1 MSPEHVPRRRKI
13 FTAFSIHL
21 SRLLGRSSLSSK
33 VSTSTNTAA
42 TERFPSPRSRTGFFA
57 VVYAI
62 ATSSWLNYLLVVVPI
77 AIASYLIRA
86 HPVIVFVTN
95 VIAVVPLSS
104 LLTYATENISRESG
118 DAIGALLNVT
128 FGNLVEII
136 LLAALYHDKFEVVQA
151 SILGSILVNLL
162 LILGIAILAG
172 SYYNH
177 EQRHDQDEAQGLA
190 CLLSVSVFSLL
201 VPNAFYHSFTDDVKA
216 EAATLILSRVSSLML
231 LAIYILYIF
240 FQIRRSVS
248 TVSYHPPGFTASRRT
263 SGSHSDSL
271 RASFMAPRS
280 IRFQDEESVDG
291 LEPGAN
297 RNRDILELS
306 PMVESD
312 RSEEGHDDDHLQHHS
327 DGDEESR
334 GLMDDR
340 TPTTAEDKKMA
351 RAHSIYQHHTQHR
364 SRSRE
369 SRRRGRSQGADS
381 RRLSFAASSSNLSRF
396 LLGSN
401 PATDVEDIDS
411 TSDVDAISETMVVI
425 GRKTSILI
433 LVMSSA
439 LVAVCAEFLVN
450 TLDDMVSSGPFS
462 QAFIGLIIL
471 PVAGNCA
478 ELLTAII
485 VAARGNFDLAIGVS
499 VGSSVQISLFVT
511 PLVVLSGW
519 IMQKEMTMYFGLF
532 EIVALFATTFLVNC
546 LILCSR
552 TNALEGSILCACYF
566 IMAAGAFLFP
576 RSDSL

>member
-1 MSPEHVPRRRKI
+1 MSPEHVPPHPPQSHRSNVFTSFSACI
-13 FTAFSIHL
+13 FRF
-21 SRLLGRSSLSSK
+21 LGRSDISANPS
-33 VSTSTNTAA
+33 VSTNT
-42 TERFPSPRSRTGFFA
+42 TTLEHFSSRSWTA
-57 VVYAI
+57 LVACIHAI
-62 ATSSWLNYLLVVVPI
+62 ATSSWLNVLLVIVPI
-77 AIASYLIRA
+77 AITSDLVRA

-128 FGNLVEII
+128 FGNLVEIV

-162 LILGIAILAG
+162 LILGISILAG
-172 SYYNH
+172 SFYNH

-201 VPNAFYHSFTDDVKA
+201 VPNAFYHSFDDDERA

-248 TVSYHPPGFTASRRT
+248 TVSYDPPGFNSSRRT

-271 RASFMAPRS
+271 RASFRAPRS
-280 IRFQDEESVDG
+280 IRFQDEESVDSFQLG
-291 LEPGAN
+291 DNP
-297 RNRDILELS
+297 RRDVLELGS
-306 PMVESD
+306 LVEEDRLEMVE
-312 RSEEGHDDDHLQHHS
+312 DDDRPQYQS
-327 DGDEESR
+327 DEDEESQ
-334 GLMDDR
+334 GLMQR
-340 TPTTAEDKKMA
+340 TNAEDKKTVPTQ
-351 RAHSIYQHHTQHR
+351 SIYQHHTQHR
-364 SRSRE
+364 SHSRE
-369 SRRRGRSQGADS
+369 PRRRSRSQGADA
-381 RRLSFAASSSNLSRF
+381 RRLSFASSTSNLPRF
-396 LLGSN
+396 LLRNN
-401 PATDVEDIDS
+401 PTTSID
-411 TSDVDAISETMVVI
+411 TSSDLDTISEPTNVV
-425 GRKTSILI
+425 GRKISILI
-433 LVMSSA
+433 LIISSA
-439 LVAVCAEFLVN
+439 LVAVCAEFLVK

-478 ELLTAII
+478 ELLTATI

-519 IMQKEMTMYFGLF
+519 IMQKQMTMYFGLF

-546 LILCSR
+546 LILSSR

-566 IMAAGAFLFP
+566 IMAVGAFLFP
-576 RSDSL
+576 TSADAS